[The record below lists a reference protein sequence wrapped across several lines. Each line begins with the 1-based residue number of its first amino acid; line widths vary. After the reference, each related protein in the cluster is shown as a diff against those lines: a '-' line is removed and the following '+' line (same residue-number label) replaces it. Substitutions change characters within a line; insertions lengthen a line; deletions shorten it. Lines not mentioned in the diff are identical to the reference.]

1 MNKNVCKGVSLLLVV
16 VAVVFAI
23 LGFSANNKYK
33 EYSKLDK
40 YYEDKDMEYFDNSGY
55 DYLNDLRKDDPYYSD
70 LYNKSHQY
78 LYLKNKYR
86 DKVKIMAAI
95 SAVSFAL
102 LLVTFILYKRNSNDE
117 LTGESDN
124 EIANQS

>member
-1 MNKNVCKGVSLLLVV
+1 MNKNVCKGVSLLLVI

-33 EYSKLDK
+33 EYAKLDK

-86 DKVKIMAAI
+86 DKVKIMTAI
-95 SAVSFAL
+95 SAVSFA
-102 LLVTFILYKRNSNDE
+102 RH
-117 LTGESDN
+117 
-124 EIANQS
+124 

>member
-40 YYEDKDMEYFDNSGY
+40 YYEDKDM
-55 DYLNDLRKDDPYYSD
+55 
-70 LYNKSHQY
+70 
-78 LYLKNKYR
+78 
-86 DKVKIMAAI
+86 
-95 SAVSFAL
+95 
-102 LLVTFILYKRNSNDE
+102 
-117 LTGESDN
+117 
-124 EIANQS
+124 

>member
-78 LYLKNKYR
+78 LYLKNKYW

-102 LLVTFILYKRNSNDE
+102 SLVTFILYKRNSNDE